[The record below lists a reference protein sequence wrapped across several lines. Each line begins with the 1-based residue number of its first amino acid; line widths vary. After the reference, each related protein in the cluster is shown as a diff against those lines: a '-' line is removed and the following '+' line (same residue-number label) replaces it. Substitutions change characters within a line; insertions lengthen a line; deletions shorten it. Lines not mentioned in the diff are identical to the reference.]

1 MAFSVFSNS
10 PVFGVPMRFA
20 RAFSVC
26 MFLLGLGLLSADS
39 LQGQDKKDKEKSK
52 GQLPAN
58 WGKLGLTDEQKV
70 NIYKV
75 QGEYKDKIDKLRE
88 EVKKLQAEERKKMA
102 AFLTDDQKKKLA
114 ELSGIEDSKEKT
126 KEKGKEKTKE

>member
-1 MAFSVFSNS
+1 
-10 PVFGVPMRFA
+10 MRFA